1 MGIGNYHVFAL
12 LTNALIFLKSHL
24 KQYGNFLP
32 FNFTVDIREVKGYI
46 RGRT

>member
-32 FNFTVDIREVKGYI
+32 FNFTVEIREVKRYI

>member
-24 KQYGNFLP
+24 KQYSNFLS
-32 FNFTVDIREVKGYI
+32 FNFTVDIREVKRYI